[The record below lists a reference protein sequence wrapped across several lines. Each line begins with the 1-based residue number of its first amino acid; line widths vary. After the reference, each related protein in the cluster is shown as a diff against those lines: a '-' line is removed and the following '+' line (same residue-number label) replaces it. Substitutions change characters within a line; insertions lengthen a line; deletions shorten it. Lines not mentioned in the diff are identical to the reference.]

1 MAETFGN
8 RRARKPRI
16 PISKDDIKKAIQ
28 KANDKLKAEN
38 KKIEDTISDAKT
50 NLQSIQSE
58 TKQTEKNL
66 KNITSI
72 IDSRISECTA
82 IESQLLSLQ
91 SDLSSLTSKFKK
103 ELDIEES
110 LRSSVDDLAKKGVK
124 LIKSVALLDSKKE
137 DTKFINADLKSAKQ
151 EYDQVKKDL
160 LQVRSDAEKANKD
173 IIALR
178 IDRESAQNEY
188 NELTEKLGLLN
199 AQAKDDARNMEN
211 MLTEKREYFQMEIAR
226 LDKMIAERIEELS
239 DNTALVDSKSNE
251 YTAILS
257 QIMMAENKI
266 AQAEIKAK
274 QVLDNQE
281 VQISKIKERFQSWK
295 LTQLDQVAKLK
306 LKGKIENIDRAGLKD
321 ILDV

>member
-1 MAETFGN
+1 
-8 RRARKPRI
+8 
-16 PISKDDIKKAIQ
+16 
-28 KANDKLKAEN
+28 
-38 KKIEDTISDAKT
+38 
-50 NLQSIQSE
+50 
-58 TKQTEKNL
+58 
-66 KNITSI
+66 
-72 IDSRISECTA
+72 
-82 IESQLLSLQ
+82 
-91 SDLSSLTSKFKK
+91 
-103 ELDIEES
+103 
-110 LRSSVDDLAKKGVK
+110 
-124 LIKSVALLDSKKE
+124 
-137 DTKFINADLKSAKQ
+137 
-151 EYDQVKKDL
+151 
-160 LQVRSDAEKANKD
+160 
-173 IIALR
+173 
-178 IDRESAQNEY
+178 
-188 NELTEKLGLLN
+188 
-199 AQAKDDARNMEN
+199 MEN